1 MPFDHTDSQGAI
13 AIDLPCL
20 QCGYNLRGLDPASR
34 CPECGADIT
43 RSTRGDL
50 LRFANP
56 DWLRRVKLG
65 ADLMLATIL
74 LSLVLGLGVGCLGVV
89 LPSAMGRILA
99 VLVALAAG
107 FCRLAAVYLITTQ
120 EPRISLTEREVTWR
134 RALRALA
141 VITFVATIV
150 LAAEIV
156 QHIPVLFQL
165 GSVVFALATPVIT
178 FGYFAYAETFAV
190 RIPNPK
196 LARSSR
202 IVKWG
207 LAAIQAFQGAGA
219 VIVLLIVGTTTVG
232 PMGGPAMF
240 RPVPAPA
247 TTTAPAIVPP
257 LTTTAPAPTPTP
269 MPGVPPAVR
278 PFVPLF
284 AVLGCFYGA
293 VSLVFSIWGIVLLAR
308 YSQALS
314 IAITEARAA
323 AATTGM
329 ASDR

>member
-1 MPFDHTDSQGAI
+1 MPFDRTDSQGAI
-13 AIDLPCL
+13 AIDLACL
-20 QCGYNLRGLDPASR
+20 QCGYNLRGLDPAGR
-34 CPECGADIT
+34 CPECGVGIAL
-43 RSTRGDL
+43 STRGDL

-74 LSLVLGLGVGCLGVV
+74 LSLVLGFGVGCLNAVFA
-89 LPSAMGRILA
+89 SATARILA

-107 FCRLAAVYLITTQ
+107 GCRLAAVYLITAQ
-120 EPRISLTEREVTWR
+120 EPRISLTEREITWR

-141 VITFVATIV
+141 VIAFVATIV

-165 GSVVFALATPVIT
+165 GSVVFALATPFIT

-190 RIPNPK
+190 RIPSPK

-207 LAAIQAFQGAGA
+207 LSAIQVLQA
-219 VIVLLIVGTTTVG
+219 VVAIVALLIFGSATVG
-232 PMGGPAMF
+232 VPGGPITVG
-240 RPVPAPA
+240 RVTTPA
-247 TTTAPAIVPP
+247 TTTAPAIVSPP
-257 LTTTAPAPTPTP
+257 TPTATAPAPVPAP

-278 PFVPLF
+278 PYIPAF
-284 AVLGCFYGA
+284 AALGCAYGVA
-293 VSLVFSIWGIVLLAR
+293 SLIFSIWGIVLLA
-308 YSQALS
+308 
-314 IAITEARAA
+314 
-323 AATTGM
+323 
-329 ASDR
+329 